1 MKNVIHQLQTSAC
14 RMFFVPGVS
23 AEELDRYE
31 QTQGVRLPEDFRQWL
46 MFSNGGE
53 LFAPGLVLLG
63 IPAEKWNLATANT
76 PESREEYELPED
88 LYIIGIQNYGDPIC
102 FDHETFEIVQWD
114 HETLEASCAWDSF
127 RDFLEDLIRAES

>member
-1 MKNVIHQLQTSAC
+1 MKELIQKLQNSTS
-14 RMFFVPGVS
+14 RMFFVSGVS
-23 AEELDRYE
+23 AEALDLYE
-31 QTQGVRLPEDFRQWL
+31 QTQGIRLPGDYRQWL

-88 LYIIGIQNYGDPIC
+88 LYIIGTQNYGDPIC
-102 FDHETFEIVQWD
+102 FDRETFEIVQWD
-114 HETLEASCAWDSF
+114 HETVEASSAWDSF
-127 RDFLEDLIRAES
+127 RDFLENLIEAEN